1 MLLPHAPPPASP
13 LLHSA
18 LLRRTT
24 AGNNIGAAGKEA
36 VRSAAGAL
44 DEKRLKHGGQG
55 KKINLY
61 VD

>member
-1 MLLPHAPPPASP
+1 MLPPPAPPPASP

-24 AGNNIGAAGKEA
+24 ADNIIGAAGKEA

-44 DEKRLKHGGQG
+44 DEQRLKHFGQG
-55 KKINLY
+55 EKMNLR
-61 VD
+61 V